1 MASEGVRIEHVGGV
15 ELVTL
20 DDAST
25 RNALSS
31 EMAWEL
37 MAELDRFDA
46 DPDARVLVITGAGP
60 SFCSGANVRRFARD
74 NEERDAGE
82 QGGGTDAPMTW
93 EEIGPWVADSS
104 DADASEAGVV
114 SGVPLRVSSV
124 RKPTIAA
131 VNGYAIGVGMGIAL
145 SCDIRI
151 ASDRAEFAEAFT
163 RMGLVPGD
171 GSCWQLP
178 RLIGLSNTL
187 LLQYTGDRID
197 AAEAHRLNLVSRVY
211 PDEEMMAAAMEL
223 AERLAA
229 GATYAMSL
237 TKYLVQQSLGMG
249 FEESLRL
256 AQRVQDLA
264 RRSEDHAEA
273 AQAFVAKRK
282 PAFKGR

>member
-1 MASEGVRIEHVGGV
+1 MASGRVRIEHVGRV

-82 QGGGTDAPMTW
+82 RGAGTNEPMTW

-131 VNGYAIGVGMGIAL
+131 VNGYAIGVGLGIAL

-197 AAEAHRLNLVSRVY
+197 AAEARRLNLVSRVHA
-211 PDEEMMAAAMEL
+211 DEEMMAAAMEL

-237 TKYLVQQSLGMG
+237 TKYLVQQSLSMG

>member
-1 MASEGVRIEHVGGV
+1 
-15 ELVTL
+15 
-20 DDAST
+20 
-25 RNALSS
+25 
-31 EMAWEL
+31 
-37 MAELDRFDA
+37 
-46 DPDARVLVITGAGP
+46 
-60 SFCSGANVRRFARD
+60 
-74 NEERDAGE
+74 
-82 QGGGTDAPMTW
+82 MTW

-211 PDEEMMAAAMEL
+211 PDDEMMAAAMEL

-273 AQAFVAKRK
+273 AQAFLAKRK

>member
-1 MASEGVRIEHVGGV
+1 MEPGSVRIEHVGRV
-15 ELVTL
+15 EVVTL
-20 DDAST
+20 DDPPT

-31 EMAWEL
+31 AMASEL

-82 QGGGTDAPMTW
+82 RSGGANAPMTW
-93 EEIGPWVADSS
+93 EEIGPWVAESGNV
-104 DADASEAGVV
+104 DASEAGVV

-197 AAEAHRLNLVSRVY
+197 AAEGRRLNLVSRVY
-211 PDEEMMAAAMEL
+211 PDGEMMSATMEL

-273 AQAFVAKRK
+273 AQAFLAKRK